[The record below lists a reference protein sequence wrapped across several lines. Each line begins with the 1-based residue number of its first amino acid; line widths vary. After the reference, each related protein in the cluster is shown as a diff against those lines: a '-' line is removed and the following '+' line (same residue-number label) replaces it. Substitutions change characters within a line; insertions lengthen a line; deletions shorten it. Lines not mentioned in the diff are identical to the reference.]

1 MEYSWAE
8 GKLIYEKN
16 QKQKI
21 SCRSPF
27 KIIIKETS
35 VLTLNAA
42 CTVAM
47 GRVIQFSQQG
57 KCSFFLPGPT
67 RPRSKELTRVS
78 PELVQH
84 FCLQLEFTPGQERY
98 TSWGGGSRHPVDQ
111 TSQGKKVFSLV
122 IDRLDQPSNEI
133 LTNLLSESLFC
144 MPQFQNLF
152 RHHGQFRK

>member
-47 GRVIQFSQQG
+47 GRVIQFS
-57 KCSFFLPGPT
+57 
-67 RPRSKELTRVS
+67 
-78 PELVQH
+78 
-84 FCLQLEFTPGQERY
+84 
-98 TSWGGGSRHPVDQ
+98 
-111 TSQGKKVFSLV
+111 
-122 IDRLDQPSNEI
+122 
-133 LTNLLSESLFC
+133 
-144 MPQFQNLF
+144 
-152 RHHGQFRK
+152 